1 MRINK
6 HPPAMNPA
14 RAQAMP
20 SRDEFSPVWAV
31 IRLNYYAWIP

>member
-14 RAQAMP
+14 RAQAML
-20 SRDEFSPVWAV
+20 SRDEFSPV
-31 IRLNYYAWIP
+31 